1 MMLIGIA
8 AAHIGK
14 YADASSSFTLV
25 RQLFEVNSKR
35 NKCEIKS
42 EMVVAYTPTGFFRA
56 RGVLPVAQLL
66 RTERTIAAFN
76 NIV

>member
-42 EMVVAYTPTGFFRA
+42 EMSEEHLNLSLKKTSTF
-56 RGVLPVAQLL
+56 LL
-66 RTERTIAAFN
+66 
-76 NIV
+76 